1 MFHFIKKKSVRQ
13 KQNFTMLVPMLMPKN
28 SCRQIYVIRNAYD
41 ATKDDCQRDLILMVY
56 SFFVK
61 EHK

>member
-1 MFHFIKKKSVRQ
+1 
-13 KQNFTMLVPMLMPKN
+13 MLMPKN

-41 ATKDDCQRDLILMVY
+41 ATKDDCQRDLVLMVY